1 MQITLK
7 FIALI
12 LYLLSYYTNLI
23 ILQPKIIKEI
33 TNKRKNDKNFDK

>member
-7 FIALI
+7 IHCPYTIFII
-12 LYLLSYYTNLI
+12 IFTNLI

-33 TNKRKNDKNFDK
+33 TNKRKNDKNFDQ